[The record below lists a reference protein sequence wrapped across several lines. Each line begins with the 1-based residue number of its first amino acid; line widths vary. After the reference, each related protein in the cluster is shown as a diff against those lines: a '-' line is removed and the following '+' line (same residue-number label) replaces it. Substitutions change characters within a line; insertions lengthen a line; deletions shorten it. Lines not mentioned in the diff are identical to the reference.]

1 MVVVPEQLGASSQWC
16 PVLSG
21 ATAASSSSSGGRAH
35 PAMAPGPIS
44 RLPAQSQSVR
54 AGFEGLN
61 PALIDIGVP
70 PNPEPGGNAVDERQ
84 VVHRPPLPRATDR
97 TRHRFRQGKPRIEE
111 PESTN
116 LSRSPDAAA
125 DPLGQLPARRRASI
139 ARNQSFDVCRGESQS
154 RQEAPPGFVLHGRR
168 PERDARNDDVVD
180 HSRQADP
187 GPCGRSQKHTVRS
200 CPESVEIGTKA
211 DTPAH
216 GRWRTTPVSR
226 ALQPVR
232 NWCTA
237 REHGR
242 SFSPP
247 PPHPRRSRG
256 AADRPR
262 RVRGHQRCA

>member
-1 MVVVPEQLGASSQWC
+1 MFPNSLARVPNGAR
-16 PVLSG
+16 LKSG

-54 AGFEGLN
+54 AGFEGPN

-70 PNPEPGGNAVDERQ
+70 PNAEPGGNADDERQ

-125 DPLGQLPARRRASI
+125 DILGQLPARRRASI

-211 DTPAH
+211 NAPRMDDG
-216 GRWRTTPVSR
+216 GRHPCRELFNQCVTG
-226 ALQPVR
+226 ALHE
-232 NWCTA
+232 NA
-237 REHGR
+237 AA
-242 SFSPP
+242 
-247 PPHPRRSRG
+247 RSRLLHRIRDVAEG
-256 AADRPR
+256 AAGRPR
-262 RVRGHQRCA
+262 RVRGHRRCA